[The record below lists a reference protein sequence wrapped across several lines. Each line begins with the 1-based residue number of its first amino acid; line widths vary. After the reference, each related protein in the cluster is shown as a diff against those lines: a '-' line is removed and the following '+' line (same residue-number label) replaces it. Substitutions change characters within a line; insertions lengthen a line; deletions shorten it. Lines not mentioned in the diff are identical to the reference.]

1 MDAVS
6 IITAIIVIGIF
17 MLIFILPSMG
27 IRKTQK
33 KMNAKLQ
40 TLAEKNQAK
49 VSVSV
54 ILGDS
59 IIGLDNDKNIVVFF
73 RLIRDIEISNVIQLS
88 EIRNC
93 KILNHM
99 KATKSNNENYNQFE
113 RIGLQFSAKD
123 KNIPDVVLEFYN
135 FEDNSHLNF
144 DIKALEQWCDK
155 LNKQLN

>member
-27 IRKTQK
+27 VKRTQK
-33 KMNAKLQ
+33 KMNAKLR
-40 TLAEKNQAK
+40 TLAEKHQAK

-59 IIGLDNDKNIVVFF
+59 IIGLDDDKKIVVFF

-93 KILNHM
+93 KILNQM
-99 KATKSNNENYNQFE
+99 KATKSNDENYNQFE

-135 FEDNSHLNF
+135 SEDNSHLNF
-144 DIKALEQWCDK
+144 DIKALEQWCVK